1 MYLSSAKKFNFSF
14 FQFHISGLKFQISD
28 LKFWSVMCMKN
39 NGLDREFDKL
49 VEGRMK
55 KLSKINLKEEMD
67 ITQYVSILQDRDGDE
82 VFWE

>member
-1 MYLSSAKKFNFSF
+1 MYPSSTKKFNFSF
-14 FQFHISGLKFQISD
+14 FQFHIPGLKFQISD